1 MERKRDDYC
10 TAYELER
17 KFARERLRTFL
28 FIYAFVIAGIILAV
42 CFLALSSSQAS
53 ETKKTSCSRPGS
65 CISVDFDRARLS
77 EVAFLVSEFTGE
89 GFVFNESEDSP
100 SVSWSQQNIPKE
112 QVLPVFI
119 KVLTSLGLTVHH
131 IEGSS
136 FWAIRGEPA
145 LVSGAEKFS
154 SGIYHL
160 RYLDAQAVQKSAEA
174 LYGKRLSAF
183 GPKGGK
189 VIAFSGD
196 PDLVSDFSRM
206 LADIDQP
213 PQTDSGIASIR
224 LKHISVR
231 TAAAALADL
240 NIFGK
245 SNASKQSGGSSG
257 QDGVQKTSGSSRA
270 SGIFPDYWNRSVVVR
285 GTKEQ
290 QDMALVALS
299 AIDKPQEGLVD
310 EVVFLQTVE
319 VDQALAVLRDMY
331 EKLTIRKVAGDRLLI
346 SGEDKLVERALAS
359 VHRMDGTGLQ
369 VRVEAVIAYL
379 TDREFRELGT
389 KFGLNRSHLRASLN
403 SSFADVFP
411 DSYSG
416 LLVDFF
422 DRYLSA
428 HVAANDGFA
437 KGEILSSPVLTVLN
451 GQEAEIIVGQN
462 VPFLSKKSTSSSKDD
477 DSEDGTSVERKDVGL
492 SFTVKPVIR
501 PDGDFIILK
510 VSQELS
516 SVNPESQLSNAVD
529 LIVDKKSVAS
539 TVLVGN
545 GDTIMLGGLRVD
557 EVGKSVDMVPFL
569 GEIPLLGQLF
579 TYTAEK
585 VETRHLVVSLRVNV
599 VSSPQKSIITFS
611 PVKG

>member
-1 MERKRDDYC
+1 MERNRN
-10 TAYELER
+10 ER
-17 KFARERLRTFL
+17 SAIVLAMT
-28 FIYAFVIAGIILAV
+28 ILAIA
-42 CFLALSSSQAS
+42 ALLLSALLNPSAS
-53 ETKKTSCSRPGS
+53 HAAKVIGKAKGNAACAQPGS
-65 CISVDFDRARLS
+65 CIAVDFDRARLS
-77 EVAFLVSEFTGE
+77 EVAFLVSEVTGE
-89 GFVFNESEDSP
+89 GFVFNEADDAP
-100 SVSWSQQNIPKE
+100 QVSWSQQNLPKKE
-112 QVLPVFI
+112 ILPTFI
-119 KVLTSLGLTVHH
+119 KVLTSLGLTVHR
-131 IEGSS
+131 IEGSN

-145 LVSGAEKFS
+145 LVAGADKFS
-154 SGIYHL
+154 SGVYHL
-160 RYLDAQAVQKSAEA
+160 KHLDADAVNKSADA
-174 LYGKRLSAF
+174 LYGKRLAAF
-183 GPKGGK
+183 GAKGSK

-196 PDLVSDFSRM
+196 PDLVADFSRM

-231 TAAAALADL
+231 TAVAALNDL

-245 SNASKQSGGSSG
+245 SSSKQDGS
-257 QDGVQKTSGSSRA
+257 QDGEGKKQASSTSRS
-270 SGIFPDYWNRSVVVR
+270 SGIFPDYWNRSVLVR

-299 AIDKPQEGLVD
+299 SIDKPQEGLTD
-310 EVVFLQTVE
+310 EVVFLQTVD
-319 VDQALAVLRDMY
+319 VDQALSVLQSMY
-331 EKLTIRKVAGDRLLI
+331 ESLTIRKVAADRLLI
-346 SGEDKLVERALAS
+346 SGEDKLVERALAAVS
-359 VHRMDGTGLQ
+359 RMDGTGLQ

-379 TDREFRELGT
+379 TDREFRELGS
-389 KFGLNRSHLRASLN
+389 KFGLHRSHLQGSLN
-403 SSFADVFP
+403 SSFSDVFP
-411 DSYSG
+411 ASYSG

-422 DRYLSA
+422 DRYISA

-451 GQEAEIIVGQN
+451 GKEAKIVVGHN
-462 VPFLSKKSTSSSKDD
+462 VPFLSKKATSSSKDD
-477 DSEDGTSVERKDVGL
+477 DDQEGTSVERKDVGL
-492 SFTVKPVIR
+492 SFTIQPVIR
-501 PDGDFIILK
+501 PDGDFITLN

-529 LIVDKKSVAS
+529 LIVDKKSVVS
-539 TVLVGN
+539 SVLVGN

-599 VSSPQKSIITFS
+599 ISSPQKTVITYS

>member
-1 MERKRDDYC
+1 M
-10 TAYELER
+10 
-17 KFARERLRTFL
+17 
-28 FIYAFVIAGIILAV
+28 
-42 CFLALSSSQAS
+42 
-53 ETKKTSCSRPGS
+53 PGS
-65 CISVDFDRARLS
+65 CIAVDFDRARLS
-77 EVAFLVSEFTGE
+77 EVAFLVSEVTGE
-89 GFVFNESEDSP
+89 GFVFNEADDAP
-100 SVSWSQQNIPKE
+100 QVSWSQQNLPKKE
-112 QVLPVFI
+112 ILPTFI
-119 KVLTSLGLTVHH
+119 KVLTSLGLTVHR
-131 IEGSS
+131 IEGSN

-145 LVSGAEKFS
+145 LVAGADKFS
-154 SGIYHL
+154 SGVYHL
-160 RYLDAQAVQKSAEA
+160 KHLDADAVNKSADA
-174 LYGKRLSAF
+174 LYGKRLAAF
-183 GPKGGK
+183 GAKGSK

-196 PDLVSDFSRM
+196 PDLVADFSRM

-231 TAAAALADL
+231 TAVSALNDL

-245 SNASKQSGGSSG
+245 SSSKQDSQEGEGKKSS
-257 QDGVQKTSGSSRA
+257 TSRS
-270 SGIFPDYWNRSVVVR
+270 SGIFPDYWNRSVLVK

-299 AIDKPQEGLVD
+299 AIDKPQEGLTD
-310 EVVFLQTVE
+310 EVVFLQTVD
-319 VDQALAVLRDMY
+319 VDQALSVLQSMY
-331 EKLTIRKVAGDRLLI
+331 ESLTIRKVAADRLLI
-346 SGEDKLVERALAS
+346 SGEDKLVERALAAVS
-359 VHRMDGTGLQ
+359 RMDGTGLQ

-379 TDREFRELGT
+379 TDREFRELGS
-389 KFGLNRSHLRASLN
+389 KFGLHRSHLQASLN
-403 SSFADVFP
+403 SSFSDVFP
-411 DSYSG
+411 ASYSG

-451 GQEAEIIVGQN
+451 GKEAKIVAGQN
-462 VPFLSKKSTSSSKDD
+462 VPFISKKTTSSSKY
-477 DSEDGTSVERKDVGL
+477 DSEEGTSVERKDVGL
-492 SFTVKPVIR
+492 SFTIQPVIR
-501 PDGDFIILK
+501 PDGDFITLN

-529 LIVDKKSVAS
+529 LIVDKKSVVS
-539 TVLVGN
+539 SVLVGN

-599 VSSPQKSIITFS
+599 ISSPQKTVITYS